1 MSERVTADDVRHVET
16 KIIMTEDKMFRE
28 KNYYKKLEIR
38 EEIIFLRKKLQKM
51 QFLFKEGYN
60 QALFSFMKGVV
71 YEKTKQILRK
81 SKTWSTNYIYGTKCC
96 WCDCYGYFIG
106 KSSK

>member
-38 EEIIFLRKKLQKM
+38 KEIIFLREKLQKM
-51 QFLFKEGYN
+51 QFLFKEG
-60 QALFSFMKGVV
+60 
-71 YEKTKQILRK
+71 
-81 SKTWSTNYIYGTKCC
+81 
-96 WCDCYGYFIG
+96 
-106 KSSK
+106 

>member
-38 EEIIFLRKKLQKM
+38 EEIIFLRKKLQKIG
-51 QFLFKEGYN
+51 LKTCISTITPCLL
-60 QALFSFMKGVV
+60 QAIMIFTTNSDMI
-71 YEKTKQILRK
+71 YSTICISNNLR
-81 SKTWSTNYIYGTKCC
+81 TGLI
-96 WCDCYGYFIG
+96 
-106 KSSK
+106 

>member
-1 MSERVTADDVRHVET
+1 MTIRNRNNYLADSLRREVYIDFSFFFALFTISYMKQLSVITKGENMSERVTADDVRHVET

-51 QFLFKEGYN
+51 QFLFKEG
-60 QALFSFMKGVV
+60 
-71 YEKTKQILRK
+71 
-81 SKTWSTNYIYGTKCC
+81 
-96 WCDCYGYFIG
+96 
-106 KSSK
+106 

>member
-16 KIIMTEDKMFRE
+16 KIIMTEVKMFRE

-51 QFLFKEGYN
+51 QFLFKEG
-60 QALFSFMKGVV
+60 
-71 YEKTKQILRK
+71 
-81 SKTWSTNYIYGTKCC
+81 
-96 WCDCYGYFIG
+96 
-106 KSSK
+106 